1 LCRDRDL
8 ALLPRRER
16 PNQRDNP
23 PDKGP
28 TGKQI
33 QGQDSGE
40 VRPFARQKSG
50 QKIEKQRNDHENR
63 VEMEKGYET
72 QRRDQHGTRSAR
84 THDVF
89 YHGLTQF
96 ERGSRR
102 EGKAHS
108 ARANARFNTAGICHR
123 TFKFDRRRD
132 TDSRTRPPR
141 DGRPGVS
148 AGTHWLAAEHASCVF
163 PSDVFYCLRG
173 RDRGLRLLRQPWSST
188 TAAEITRKSR
198 GRASSP
204 ATSLA
209 PITRPLACSTFG
221 WRS

>member
-1 LCRDRDL
+1 MPRFESRRLLPLHHASPRHAIDPVTSPGRGRHRGAARTAKAGSRLARLSASAAEKPCSRDGLRRGSRLCRDRDL

-102 EGKAHS
+102 EGKAIPQGPTPGLILPAFAIGPS
-108 ARANARFNTAGICHR
+108 NSTAVE
-123 TFKFDRRRD
+123 TQ
-132 TDSRTRPPR
+132 TN
-141 DGRPGVS
+141 
-148 AGTHWLAAEHASCVF
+148 E
-163 PSDVFYCLRG
+163 
-173 RDRGLRLLRQPWSST
+173 RDR
-188 TAAEITRKSR
+188 
-198 GRASSP
+198 P
-204 ATSLA
+204 ATGVPAS
-209 PITRPLACSTFG
+209 P
-221 WRS
+221 